1 METTTTDLKIVSKE
15 DKKELQARLARIEGQ
30 IRAIREMIEREES
43 CELVA
48 QQLAAAREALN
59 KAFAHLVARTIERNC
74 MQGGMSSSE
83 AQAKLL
89 SLVRI
94 LTRYS

>member
-1 METTTTDLKIVSKE
+1 METTDDLKIVSSE

-74 MQGGMSSSE
+74 VGGAMSDPA

-89 SLVRI
+89 SLVRM

>member
-1 METTTTDLKIVSKE
+1 MGTRTDKLKVVSPQ
-15 DKKELQARLARIEGQ
+15 DKRELAVRLARIEGQ

-59 KAFAHLVARTIERNC
+59 KAFSELIARTIEHNC
-74 MQGGMSSSE
+74 LGKRMNEPGTR
-83 AQAKLL
+83 AKLL
-89 SLVRI
+89 TLVRI
-94 LTRYS
+94 LTRYT

>member
-1 METTTTDLKIVSKE
+1 MQTTANELKLVRRE
-15 DKKELQARLARIEGQ
+15 DKKELQDRLARIEGQ
-30 IRAIREMIEREES
+30 IRGIREMIEREES

-48 QQLAAAREALN
+48 QQLAAVREALN
-59 KAFAHLVARTIERNC
+59 KAFAHMVASTIQHNC
-74 MQGGMSSSE
+74 SGGQMADPA

-94 LTRYS
+94 LMRYS

>member
-1 METTTTDLKIVSKE
+1 METTKELKLVSSE

-30 IRAIREMIEREES
+30 IRAIREMIDREEN

-59 KAFAHLVARTIERNC
+59 KAFAQLVARTIERNC
-74 MQGGMSSSE
+74 MSGEMTDP
-83 AQAKLL
+83 AARVKLL